1 MSKKVVTLL
10 NKYGPML
17 SGELA
22 RKFEHEYGASNTAAR
37 QALSRAKKPVNK
49 ICTLSFDKNQKF
61 FYLESQYMSN
71 HYIERLMD
79 AIKQSSQINWVY
91 ICAFQS
97 QNGFVAKSILPS
109 LVSSP
114 IKNVKGHKLHQ
125 RVIDDLLKCGIIVE
139 YNETH
144 WMLAEWAS
152 IQNRSIARAVGLE
165 TVKKQ
170 VVNDFA
176 SWAQNINLIGY
187 DSAKV
192 LSASAEFANFQWA
205 LTAPAYIQP
214 LYDTEKIRPGFVV
227 ADIFYGRTATEEDIN
242 FFLDKLSVIRTFKKL
257 PAFMPVFLVENI
269 TREALMILKENKVM
283 VALIKN
289 VFDEKYAKLLAE
301 IVSVFSH
308 SSAIISKNPEKIET
322 LFSEIAKAEGR
333 YNDIIGDMFELL
345 VGYYYQH
352 IGYRYLEIRKL
363 IQIPDSNDKN
373 EIDVLVERDGEIIIV
388 ECYQIIKTVDSV
400 VEDESKKIFV
410 FTPERALQLIAS
422 FPDLKID
429 FFFFDEVYKI
439 DEDYCN
445 DELDDSDDEKSK
457 KNKKTN
463 SNPHDFL
470 NEDRGKTFR
479 IALYLLAKSVDEFYL
494 AGPNLNQDRFSKG
507 MKRFL
512 SLNQIVVKEINFE
525 PTLRISVNAHSSKI
539 EEVTPCF
546 LPKSESNELVPIEK
560 KVNDRIKNVVTY
572 IGNKHYGKTLLYC
585 TTPAKAIEYSN
596 KLSDNMGALRAFDAY
611 SDDFKTFLSHIQKE
625 YDIDHSVDEWSL
637 IKVLQNGFGMHHGKL
652 PKYIQQE
659 ILDQFNKGTFDVLF
673 CTSTIVEG
681 VNTDAQNMII
691 LNASKGSKKLTPFD
705 IKNIKGRA
713 GRYYHCFIGRV
724 FYMTK
729 ELQEIEDSDSM
740 TLNFV
745 TYSDNELS
753 VIDLDNAE
761 IEDLT
766 SINAQRKTERETVT
780 QQFVLPQEVFFK
792 NRTVSKENQ
801 EKLLHLLMT
810 DSEFSKY
817 SPLLTH
823 TVDVEGF
830 LHYRWINK
838 ILNTFYN
845 ASLIDEITCKKFSA
859 IANNYYEGGFKA
871 LLGYEVGKYRRGH
884 YKSMDRAYS
893 EAFKS
898 LKDVLEHKIPKILS
912 LFESIV
918 VFVAKQEGIGV
929 ETFSL
934 SRVRRYYETGV
945 KSLLGEALIEY
956 GFPTDAIRRIEENH
970 KKIKS
975 MTVSEAKEYCRLH
988 FREVQLLL
996 DTYERGLFIKAMRT
1010 F

>member
-1 MSKKVVTLL
+1 
-10 NKYGPML
+10 
-17 SGELA
+17 
-22 RKFEHEYGASNTAAR
+22 
-37 QALSRAKKPVNK
+37 
-49 ICTLSFDKNQKF
+49 
-61 FYLESQYMSN
+61 
-71 HYIERLMD
+71 
-79 AIKQSSQINWVY
+79 
-91 ICAFQS
+91 
-97 QNGFVAKSILPS
+97 
-109 LVSSP
+109 
-114 IKNVKGHKLHQ
+114 
-125 RVIDDLLKCGIIVE
+125 
-139 YNETH
+139 
-144 WMLAEWAS
+144 
-152 IQNRSIARAVGLE
+152 
-165 TVKKQ
+165 
-170 VVNDFA
+170 
-176 SWAQNINLIGY
+176 
-187 DSAKV
+187 
-192 LSASAEFANFQWA
+192 
-205 LTAPAYIQP
+205 
-214 LYDTEKIRPGFVV
+214 
-227 ADIFYGRTATEEDIN
+227 
-242 FFLDKLSVIRTFKKL
+242 
-257 PAFMPVFLVENI
+257 
-269 TREALMILKENKVM
+269 
-283 VALIKN
+283 
-289 VFDEKYAKLLAE
+289 
-301 IVSVFSH
+301 
-308 SSAIISKNPEKIET
+308 
-322 LFSEIAKAEGR
+322 
-333 YNDIIGDMFELL
+333 
-345 VGYYYQH
+345 
-352 IGYRYLEIRKL
+352 
-363 IQIPDSNDKN
+363 
-373 EIDVLVERDGEIIIV
+373 
-388 ECYQIIKTVDSV
+388 
-400 VEDESKKIFV
+400 
-410 FTPERALQLIAS
+410 
-422 FPDLKID
+422 
-429 FFFFDEVYKI
+429 
-439 DEDYCN
+439 
-445 DELDDSDDEKSK
+445 
-457 KNKKTN
+457 
-463 SNPHDFL
+463 
-470 NEDRGKTFR
+470 
-479 IALYLLAKSVDEFYL
+479 
-494 AGPNLNQDRFSKG
+494 
-507 MKRFL
+507 
-512 SLNQIVVKEINFE
+512 
-525 PTLRISVNAHSSKI
+525 
-539 EEVTPCF
+539 
-546 LPKSESNELVPIEK
+546 
-560 KVNDRIKNVVTY
+560 
-572 IGNKHYGKTLLYC
+572 
-585 TTPAKAIEYSN
+585 
-596 KLSDNMGALRAFDAY
+596 MGALRAFDAY
-611 SDDFKTFLSHIQKE
+611 PDDFKTFLSHIQKE

-729 ELQEIEDSDSM
+729 ELQKIEDSDSM

-766 SINAQRKTERETVT
+766 SINAQRKMERETVT

-792 NRTVSKENQ
+792 NRTISKENQ

-823 TVDVEGF
+823 AVDVDGF

-956 GFPTDAIRRIEENH
+956 GFPTDAIRRIEEHH

-996 DTYERGLFIKAMRT
+996 DTYERSLFIKAMRT

>member
-1 MSKKVVTLL
+1 M
-10 NKYGPML
+10 
-17 SGELA
+17 
-22 RKFEHEYGASNTAAR
+22 
-37 QALSRAKKPVNK
+37 
-49 ICTLSFDKNQKF
+49 
-61 FYLESQYMSN
+61 
-71 HYIERLMD
+71 
-79 AIKQSSQINWVY
+79 
-91 ICAFQS
+91 
-97 QNGFVAKSILPS
+97 
-109 LVSSP
+109 
-114 IKNVKGHKLHQ
+114 
-125 RVIDDLLKCGIIVE
+125 
-139 YNETH
+139 
-144 WMLAEWAS
+144 
-152 IQNRSIARAVGLE
+152 
-165 TVKKQ
+165 
-170 VVNDFA
+170 
-176 SWAQNINLIGY
+176 
-187 DSAKV
+187 
-192 LSASAEFANFQWA
+192 
-205 LTAPAYIQP
+205 
-214 LYDTEKIRPGFVV
+214 
-227 ADIFYGRTATEEDIN
+227 
-242 FFLDKLSVIRTFKKL
+242 
-257 PAFMPVFLVENI
+257 
-269 TREALMILKENKVM
+269 
-283 VALIKN
+283 
-289 VFDEKYAKLLAE
+289 
-301 IVSVFSH
+301 
-308 SSAIISKNPEKIET
+308 
-322 LFSEIAKAEGR
+322 
-333 YNDIIGDMFELL
+333 
-345 VGYYYQH
+345 
-352 IGYRYLEIRKL
+352 
-363 IQIPDSNDKN
+363 
-373 EIDVLVERDGEIIIV
+373 
-388 ECYQIIKTVDSV
+388 
-400 VEDESKKIFV
+400 
-410 FTPERALQLIAS
+410 
-422 FPDLKID
+422 
-429 FFFFDEVYKI
+429 
-439 DEDYCN
+439 
-445 DELDDSDDEKSK
+445 
-457 KNKKTN
+457 
-463 SNPHDFL
+463 
-470 NEDRGKTFR
+470 
-479 IALYLLAKSVDEFYL
+479 
-494 AGPNLNQDRFSKG
+494 NQDRFSKG

-996 DTYERGLFIKAMRT
+996 DTYERSLFIKAMRT

>member
-1 MSKKVVTLL
+1 MQDYAKQLLSAINQYDADNPESVNHLRDLVCWISDNDALKKDKVLAQLLYIASQKMRVFGYNMLNGYSEDPNEALATLEDISNRAIKNLYRSRVNEKNTLDKSQMEVVDLFQSLSPRRLLVSAPTSYGKTFLMREIVFL
-10 NKYGPML
+10 NKDRY
-17 SGELA
+17 
-22 RKFEHEYGASNTAAR
+22 N
-37 QALSRAKKPVNK
+37 N
-49 ICTLSFDKNQKF
+49 
-61 FYLESQYMSN
+61 
-71 HYIERLMD
+71 
-79 AIKQSSQINWVY
+79 
-91 ICAFQS
+91 
-97 QNGFVAKSILPS
+97 IL
-109 LVSSP
+109 LVFP
-114 IKNVKGHKLHQ
+114 
-125 RVIDDLLKCGIIVE
+125 
-139 YNETH
+139 T
-144 WMLAEWAS
+144 
-152 IQNRSIARAVGLE
+152 
-165 TVKKQ
+165 
-170 VVNDFA
+170 
-176 SWAQNINLIGY
+176 
-187 DSAKV
+187 
-192 LSASAEFANFQWA
+192 
-205 LTAPAYIQP
+205 
-214 LYDTEKIRPGFVV
+214 
-227 ADIFYGRTATEEDIN
+227 
-242 FFLDKLSVIRTFKKL
+242 
-257 PAFMPVFLVENI
+257 
-269 TREALMILKENKVM
+269 
-283 VALIKN
+283 VAL
-289 VFDEKYAKLLAE
+289 LLENARMMSAF
-301 IVSVFSH
+301 VSD
-308 SSAIISKNPEKIET
+308 NN
-322 LFSEIAKAEGR
+322 L
-333 YNDIIGDMFELL
+333 D
-345 VGYYYQH
+345 
-352 IGYRYLEIRKL
+352 
-363 IQIPDSNDKN
+363 
-373 EIDVLVERDGEIIIV
+373 
-388 ECYQIIKTVDSV
+388 YQIIKTVDSV

-479 IALYLLAKSVDEFYL
+479 VALYLLAKSVDEFYL

-546 LPKSESNELVPIEK
+546 LPKSESNELVSTEK

-572 IGNKHYGKTLLYC
+572 ISDKHYGKTLLYC

-611 SDDFKTFLSHIQKE
+611 PDDFKTFLSHIQKE

-729 ELQEIEDSDSM
+729 ELQKIEDSDSM

-996 DTYERGLFIKAMRT
+996 DTYERSLFIKAMRT

>member
-1 MSKKVVTLL
+1 MSIIERYHKIFDKEILQKSRGVIFSFSPLQDQFIYQPYSHNISADSVEKL
-10 NKYGPML
+10 
-17 SGELA
+17 GELM
-22 RKFEHEYGASNTAAR
+22 RHN
-37 QALSRAKKPVNK
+37 L
-49 ICTLSFDKNQKF
+49 F
-61 FYLESQYMSN
+61 FYSYGEEEVVQHYEKDHFSSLEQAAKYE
-71 HYIERLMD
+71 YINRLPKRAGITD
-79 AIKQSSQINWVY
+79 
-91 ICAFQS
+91 
-97 QNGFVAKSILPS
+97 GLPS
-109 LVSSP
+109 EVL
-114 IKNVKGHKLHQ
+114 L
-125 RVIDDLLKCGIIVE
+125 DLLVQL
-139 YNETH
+139 YNPQACK
-144 WMLAEWAS
+144 LAVRT
-152 IQNRSIARAVGLE
+152 ILRQND
-165 TVKKQ
+165 
-170 VVNDFA
+170 N
-176 SWAQNINLIGY
+176 
-187 DSAKV
+187 
-192 LSASAEFANFQWA
+192 
-205 LTAPAYIQP
+205 
-214 LYDTEKIRPGFVV
+214 
-227 ADIFYGRTATEEDIN
+227 
-242 FFLDKLSVIRTFKKL
+242 
-257 PAFMPVFLVENI
+257 
-269 TREALMILKENKVM
+269 
-283 VALIKN
+283 
-289 VFDEKYAKLLAE
+289 
-301 IVSVFSH
+301 
-308 SSAIISKNPEKIET
+308 
-322 LFSEIAKAEGR
+322 
-333 YNDIIGDMFELL
+333 
-345 VGYYYQH
+345 
-352 IGYRYLEIRKL
+352 
-363 IQIPDSNDKN
+363 N
-373 EIDVLVERDGEIIIV
+373 E
-388 ECYQIIKTVDSV
+388 
-400 VEDESKKIFV
+400 
-410 FTPERALQLIAS
+410 
-422 FPDLKID
+422 
-429 FFFFDEVYKI
+429 
-439 DEDYCN
+439 
-445 DELDDSDDEKSK
+445 
-457 KNKKTN
+457 
-463 SNPHDFL
+463 
-470 NEDRGKTFR
+470 
-479 IALYLLAKSVDEFYL
+479 
-494 AGPNLNQDRFSKG
+494 
-507 MKRFL
+507 
-512 SLNQIVVKEINFE
+512 
-525 PTLRISVNAHSSKI
+525 
-539 EEVTPCF
+539 
-546 LPKSESNELVPIEK
+546 
-560 KVNDRIKNVVTY
+560 
-572 IGNKHYGKTLLYC
+572 
-585 TTPAKAIEYSN
+585 TPAKAIEYSN

-611 SDDFKTFLSHIQKE
+611 PDDFKTFLSHIQKE

-729 ELQEIEDSDSM
+729 ELQKIEDSDSM

-766 SINAQRKTERETVT
+766 SINAQRKMERETVT

-792 NRTVSKENQ
+792 NRTISKENQ
-801 EKLLHLLMT
+801 EILLHLLMT

-823 TVDVEGF
+823 AVDVDGF

-918 VFVAKQEGIGV
+918 VFVAKQGGIGV

-996 DTYERGLFIKAMRT
+996 DTYERSLFIKAMRT

>member
-1 MSKKVVTLL
+1 MMS
-10 NKYGPML
+10 
-17 SGELA
+17 
-22 RKFEHEYGASNTAAR
+22 
-37 QALSRAKKPVNK
+37 
-49 ICTLSFDKNQKF
+49 
-61 FYLESQYMSN
+61 
-71 HYIERLMD
+71 
-79 AIKQSSQINWVY
+79 
-91 ICAFQS
+91 AF
-97 QNGFVAKSILPS
+97 
-109 LVSSP
+109 
-114 IKNVKGHKLHQ
+114 
-125 RVIDDLLKCGIIVE
+125 
-139 YNETH
+139 
-144 WMLAEWAS
+144 
-152 IQNRSIARAVGLE
+152 
-165 TVKKQ
+165 
-170 VVNDFA
+170 
-176 SWAQNINLIGY
+176 
-187 DSAKV
+187 
-192 LSASAEFANFQWA
+192 
-205 LTAPAYIQP
+205 
-214 LYDTEKIRPGFVV
+214 
-227 ADIFYGRTATEEDIN
+227 
-242 FFLDKLSVIRTFKKL
+242 
-257 PAFMPVFLVENI
+257 
-269 TREALMILKENKVM
+269 
-283 VALIKN
+283 
-289 VFDEKYAKLLAE
+289 VFDNNL
-301 IVSVFSH
+301 
-308 SSAIISKNPEKIET
+308 
-322 LFSEIAKAEGR
+322 
-333 YNDIIGDMFELL
+333 D
-345 VGYYYQH
+345 
-352 IGYRYLEIRKL
+352 
-363 IQIPDSNDKN
+363 
-373 EIDVLVERDGEIIIV
+373 
-388 ECYQIIKTVDSV
+388 YQIIKTVDSV

-611 SDDFKTFLSHIQKE
+611 PDDFKTFLSHIQKE

-996 DTYERGLFIKAMRT
+996 DTYERSLFIKAMRT

>member
-1 MSKKVVTLL
+1 MAIPKLKKQDVIDALKFIDENGVPEHNTSVKYVLVSEDGKKYPPKYVVAVADH
-10 NKYGPML
+10 
-17 SGELA
+17 LA
-22 RKFEHEYGASNTAAR
+22 NSTDISTESFNSVDAKNYLKSLGFSIETKQQEKFELSITAESVESTDERFTMDNLSLGDNYKPLDAYFKRANGDVIKRAYSKGERRNSNQTLPRIACQVFEKQLA
-37 QALSRAKKPVNK
+37 ALSVEDKENFPVCK
-49 ICTLSFDKNQKF
+49 
-61 FYLESQYMSN
+61 
-71 HYIERLMD
+71 
-79 AIKQSSQINWVY
+79 
-91 ICAFQS
+91 
-97 QNGFVAKSILPS
+97 
-109 LVSSP
+109 
-114 IKNVKGHKLHQ
+114 
-125 RVIDDLLKCGIIVE
+125 
-139 YNETH
+139 YN
-144 WMLAEWAS
+144 
-152 IQNRSIARAVGLE
+152 
-165 TVKKQ
+165 
-170 VVNDFA
+170 
-176 SWAQNINLIGY
+176 
-187 DSAKV
+187 
-192 LSASAEFANFQWA
+192 
-205 LTAPAYIQP
+205 
-214 LYDTEKIRPGFVV
+214 PGS
-227 ADIFYGRTATEEDIN
+227 D
-242 FFLDKLSVIRTFKKL
+242 VIRG
-257 PAFMPVFLVENI
+257 I
-269 TREALMILKENKVM
+269 
-283 VALIKN
+283 
-289 VFDEKYAKLLAE
+289 YA
-301 IVSVFSH
+301 SV
-308 SSAIISKNPEKIET
+308 
-322 LFSEIAKAEGR
+322 
-333 YNDIIGDMFELL
+333 
-345 VGYYYQH
+345 
-352 IGYRYLEIRKL
+352 
-363 IQIPDSNDKN
+363 
-373 EIDVLVERDGEIIIV
+373 
-388 ECYQIIKTVDSV
+388 
-400 VEDESKKIFV
+400 
-410 FTPERALQLIAS
+410 
-422 FPDLKID
+422 
-429 FFFFDEVYKI
+429 
-439 DEDYCN
+439 
-445 DELDDSDDEKSK
+445 
-457 KNKKTN
+457 
-463 SNPHDFL
+463 
-470 NEDRGKTFR
+470 
-479 IALYLLAKSVDEFYL
+479 
-494 AGPNLNQDRFSKG
+494 
-507 MKRFL
+507 
-512 SLNQIVVKEINFE
+512 
-525 PTLRISVNAHSSKI
+525 
-539 EEVTPCF
+539 
-546 LPKSESNELVPIEK
+546 
-560 KVNDRIKNVVTY
+560 
-572 IGNKHYGKTLLYC
+572 
-585 TTPAKAIEYSN
+585 
-596 KLSDNMGALRAFDAY
+596 
-611 SDDFKTFLSHIQKE
+611 DDFKNRRNTIE
-625 YDIDHSVDEWSL
+625 YLTYGYD
-637 IKVLQNGFGMHHGKL
+637 NGRQFVIYCWNIFSTIIFVQECLKRFGEPG
-652 PKYIQQE
+652 
-659 ILDQFNKGTFDVLF
+659 DQFILTYREKDEKETAAAETEAAVQEELVQQFKG
-673 CTSTIVEG
+673 
-681 VNTDAQNMII
+681 
-691 LNASKGSKKLTPFD
+691 
-705 IKNIKGRA
+705 
-713 GRYYHCFIGRV
+713 YHCFIGRV

>member
-1 MSKKVVTLL
+1 
-10 NKYGPML
+10 
-17 SGELA
+17 
-22 RKFEHEYGASNTAAR
+22 
-37 QALSRAKKPVNK
+37 
-49 ICTLSFDKNQKF
+49 
-61 FYLESQYMSN
+61 
-71 HYIERLMD
+71 
-79 AIKQSSQINWVY
+79 
-91 ICAFQS
+91 
-97 QNGFVAKSILPS
+97 
-109 LVSSP
+109 
-114 IKNVKGHKLHQ
+114 
-125 RVIDDLLKCGIIVE
+125 
-139 YNETH
+139 
-144 WMLAEWAS
+144 
-152 IQNRSIARAVGLE
+152 
-165 TVKKQ
+165 
-170 VVNDFA
+170 
-176 SWAQNINLIGY
+176 
-187 DSAKV
+187 
-192 LSASAEFANFQWA
+192 
-205 LTAPAYIQP
+205 
-214 LYDTEKIRPGFVV
+214 
-227 ADIFYGRTATEEDIN
+227 
-242 FFLDKLSVIRTFKKL
+242 
-257 PAFMPVFLVENI
+257 
-269 TREALMILKENKVM
+269 
-283 VALIKN
+283 
-289 VFDEKYAKLLAE
+289 
-301 IVSVFSH
+301 
-308 SSAIISKNPEKIET
+308 
-322 LFSEIAKAEGR
+322 
-333 YNDIIGDMFELL
+333 
-345 VGYYYQH
+345 
-352 IGYRYLEIRKL
+352 
-363 IQIPDSNDKN
+363 
-373 EIDVLVERDGEIIIV
+373 
-388 ECYQIIKTVDSV
+388 
-400 VEDESKKIFV
+400 
-410 FTPERALQLIAS
+410 
-422 FPDLKID
+422 
-429 FFFFDEVYKI
+429 
-439 DEDYCN
+439 
-445 DELDDSDDEKSK
+445 
-457 KNKKTN
+457 
-463 SNPHDFL
+463 
-470 NEDRGKTFR
+470 
-479 IALYLLAKSVDEFYL
+479 
-494 AGPNLNQDRFSKG
+494 
-507 MKRFL
+507 
-512 SLNQIVVKEINFE
+512 
-525 PTLRISVNAHSSKI
+525 
-539 EEVTPCF
+539 
-546 LPKSESNELVPIEK
+546 
-560 KVNDRIKNVVTY
+560 
-572 IGNKHYGKTLLYC
+572 
-585 TTPAKAIEYSN
+585 
-596 KLSDNMGALRAFDAY
+596 
-611 SDDFKTFLSHIQKE
+611 
-625 YDIDHSVDEWSL
+625 
-637 IKVLQNGFGMHHGKL
+637 MHHGKL

-871 LLGYEVGKYRRGH
+871 LLGYEVGKYRRGY

-956 GFPTDAIRRIEENH
+956 GFPTDAIRRIEEAH
-970 KKIKS
+970 SKIKS
-975 MTVSEAKEYCRLH
+975 MPVMDAKDYCRHH
-988 FREVQLLL
+988 FREIQSLL
-996 DTYERGLFIKAMRT
+996 DTYEWELFIKAMRT

>member
-1 MSKKVVTLL
+1 MVSTVQTLSYNNKFKKVFKPTDFSLIIADESHRSISGNSRAVFEYFIGYKLGLTATPKDYLKNVDADDLIASDPRAWERRQLL
-10 NKYGPML
+10 DTYKTFGCE
-17 SGELA
+17 SGEPTFRYSLIDGVNDPDGPYLVNPTVVDARTDITTQLLA
-22 RKFEHEYGASNTAAR
+22 DKGYAVISHGDEEDEDAEETYFARDFE
-37 QALSRAKKPVNK
+37 K
-49 ICTLSFDKNQKF
+49 KF
-61 FYLESQYMSN
+61 FS
-71 HYIERLMD
+71 D
-79 AIKQSSQINWVY
+79 
-91 ICAFQS
+91 
-97 QNGFVAKSILPS
+97 
-109 LVSSP
+109 
-114 IKNVKGHKLHQ
+114 
-125 RVIDDLLKCGIIVE
+125 
-139 YNETH
+139 ET
-144 WMLAEWAS
+144 
-152 IQNRSIARAVGLE
+152 N
-165 TVKKQ
+165 
-170 VVNDFA
+170 
-176 SWAQNINLIGY
+176 
-187 DSAKV
+187 
-192 LSASAEFANFQWA
+192 
-205 LTAPAYIQP
+205 
-214 LYDTEKIRPGFVV
+214 
-227 ADIFYGRTATEEDIN
+227 
-242 FFLDKLSVIRTFKKL
+242 
-257 PAFMPVFLVENI
+257 
-269 TREALMILKENKVM
+269 
-283 VALIKN
+283 
-289 VFDEKYAKLLAE
+289 
-301 IVSVFSH
+301 
-308 SSAIISKNPEKIET
+308 
-322 LFSEIAKAEGR
+322 
-333 YNDIIGDMFELL
+333 
-345 VGYYYQH
+345 
-352 IGYRYLEIRKL
+352 
-363 IQIPDSNDKN
+363 
-373 EIDVLVERDGEIIIV
+373 
-388 ECYQIIKTVDSV
+388 
-400 VEDESKKIFV
+400 KIFV
-410 FTPERALQLIAS
+410 KTFMDNAMRDPLTGEIGKGIIFCVSRKHAAKITQLLNVYADKM
-422 FPDLKID
+422 FPDM
-429 FFFFDEVYKI
+429 Y
-439 DEDYCN
+439 
-445 DELDDSDDEKSK
+445 
-457 KNKKTN
+457 
-463 SNPHDFL
+463 
-470 NEDRGKTFR
+470 
-479 IALYLLAKSVDEFYL
+479 
-494 AGPNLNQDRFSKG
+494 
-507 MKRFL
+507 
-512 SLNQIVVKEINFE
+512 
-525 PTLRISVNAHSSKI
+525 
-539 EEVTPCF
+539 
-546 LPKSESNELVPIEK
+546 
-560 KVNDRIKNVVTY
+560 
-572 IGNKHYGKTLLYC
+572 
-585 TTPAKAIEYSN
+585 
-596 KLSDNMGALRAFDAY
+596 Y
-611 SDDFKTFLSHIQKE
+611 SDFAMQ
-625 YDIDHSVDEWSL
+625 
-637 IKVLQNGFGMHHGKL
+637 
-652 PKYIQQE
+652 
-659 ILDQFNKGTFDVLF
+659 
-673 CTSTIVEG
+673 
-681 VNTDAQNMII
+681 
-691 LNASKGSKKLTPFD
+691 

-871 LLGYEVGKYRRGH
+871 LLGYEVGKYRRGY

-996 DTYERGLFIKAMRT
+996 DAYERSLFIKAMRT